1 MFCFSAICYTDDMTN
16 EELWQ
21 IVLSE
26 VELAISRAS
35 FITWFKDTYISQ
47 NEHGTVIISV
57 PNGFTKEWLENKYHK
72 FIMRAIRTN
81 CPEVR
86 NIEYLISA
94 IPPPASAL
102 LEHKPAVLEQ
112 KPHTSEEQM
121 EFQEFS
127 IDRETNLNPRYVFDT
142 FIVGGFNELAHAASQ
157 SVVKNIASLYNPL
170 FIYGGVGL
178 GKTHLLQA
186 TGNAIRKENPNLRIH
201 YITSERFTNELV
213 VAIQNH
219 DPQRFKDRYRRFDV
233 LIIDDIQ
240 FIAGKNRTQ
249 EEFFHTFNALYENN
263 KQVIFS
269 SDRPPKSIPDLEE
282 RLRSRF
288 EAGLIADIS
297 KPDYETRLAILQTK
311 CSAKKYAFSMEIL
324 EYIAS
329 VVEKNIRELEGALTI
344 VAARARVLG
353 AIPELEEVQDLML
366 QLISKH
372 RRVITA
378 SKIIK
383 EVCVFYDVPER
394 HLFER
399 SRRREIVKPRQVAMY
414 LLREDFRGSFPYIGQ
429 KFGGRDHTTAIHAY
443 EKIVKDIKD
452 NQKLVDEIQL
462 LRDRIYED

>member
-1 MFCFSAICYTDDMTN
+1 MTN

-21 IVLSE
+21 IVLNE
-26 VELAISRAS
+26 VELAVSRAN
-35 FITWFKDTYISQ
+35 FITWFKNTSI
-47 NEHGTVIISV
+47 NRTAPGVATICV

-72 FIMRAIRTN
+72 LIMRAIRTN
-81 CPEVR
+81 CPEIRSVD
-86 NIEYLISA
+86 YVISTLPQPF
-94 IPPPASAL
+94 IV
-102 LEHKPAVLEQ
+102 EKQ
-112 KPHTSEEQM
+112 KEPESVFPEEQL

-127 IDRETNLNPRYVFDT
+127 IDTETNLNPRYVFDT
-142 FIVGGFNELAHAASQ
+142 FIVGSFNELAYAAAQ

-186 TGNAIRKENPNLRIH
+186 IGNAIKQSNTNLQVH
-201 YITSERFTNELV
+201 YATSERFTNDLIA
-213 VAIQNH
+213 AIQSH
-219 DPQRFKDRYRRFDV
+219 EPQRFKDRYRRFDV

-240 FIAGKNRTQ
+240 FIAGKTRTQ
-249 EEFFHTFNALYENN
+249 EEFFHTFNTLYENN

-297 KPDYETRLAILQTK
+297 QPDYETRLAILQTK
-311 CSAKKYAFSMEIL
+311 LASKKHEFPVEIL

-329 VVEKNIRELEGALTI
+329 VVEKNIRELEGALNI
-344 VAARARVLG
+344 VSARAHILHKM
-353 AIPELEEVQDLML
+353 PDMEEVKTLIAQI
-366 QLISKH
+366 ISKPKWI
-372 RRVITA
+372 ITA

-383 EVCVFYDVPER
+383 EVCLFYDINER

-399 SRRREIVKPRQVAMY
+399 SRRREIVKPRQIAMY

-443 EKIVKDIKD
+443 EKIAKNIKVD
-452 NQKLVDEIQL
+452 KKLMDEILL
-462 LRDRIYED
+462 LRDRIYEN